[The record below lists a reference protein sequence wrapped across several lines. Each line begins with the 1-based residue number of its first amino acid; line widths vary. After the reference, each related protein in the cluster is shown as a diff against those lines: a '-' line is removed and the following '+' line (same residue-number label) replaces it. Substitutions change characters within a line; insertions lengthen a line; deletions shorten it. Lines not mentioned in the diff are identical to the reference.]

1 MEVIR
6 NPDPLSILVTGGAGF
21 IGSHLVDRF
30 LADGEQVTVL
40 DNFNDFYEPA
50 IKRANVAT
58 HRQSDNYTLIEGDI
72 RDAALLE
79 QVFEEGSF
87 DQVIHL
93 AAMAGVRPSVM
104 NPVLYHEV
112 NLIGTMNILEGMRR
126 FSVPRLI
133 FASSS
138 SVYGNNEKVPF
149 SESDSVDQPI
159 SPYAATKKAGEL
171 MAYTYHHLYGIKTA
185 CLRFFTVYGP
195 RQRPEMAIHKFTDRI
210 LRGEEI
216 EVYAEGRSRRDY
228 TYIDDII
235 DGVMAARSLECE
247 YEIINLGR
255 SDTVTLSDLIT
266 KIEQALGKKAKTRL
280 MPSQP
285 GDVHQTFAD
294 ITKARALLGFDP
306 KTAIDDGIR
315 KFIAWYLERRGTK

>member
-1 MEVIR
+1 MDVKR
-6 NPDPLSILVTGGAGF
+6 NRRPHSILVTGGAGF
-21 IGSHLVDRF
+21 IGSHLVGRL
-30 LADGEQVTVL
+30 LADGERVTVL
-40 DNFNDFYEPA
+40 DNFNDFYDPA
-50 IKRANVAT
+50 IKRANVAA
-58 HRQSDNYTLIEGDI
+58 HCQFDNYSLVEGDI
-72 RDAALLE
+72 RDAALVGR
-79 QVFEEGSF
+79 VFENGSF

-112 NLIGTMNILEGMRR
+112 NLIGTMNILESMRR

-149 SESDSVDQPI
+149 SESDSVDHPI

-171 MAYTYHHLYGIKTA
+171 MTYTYHHLYGIKTV

-195 RQRPEMAIHKFTDRI
+195 RQRPEMAIHKFTDEI
-210 LRGEEI
+210 SRGEEI

-235 DGVMAARSLECE
+235 DGVIAAHSLECE

-255 SDTVTLSDLIT
+255 SDTVKLTDLIT
-266 KIEQALGKKAKTRL
+266 MIEQALGKKAKTRPL
-280 MPSQP
+280 PSQP
-285 GDVHQTFAD
+285 GDVTQTFAD

-306 KTAIDDGIR
+306 KTVIDDGIR
-315 KFIAWYLERRGTK
+315 KFVAWYLERRGTK